1 MSDSYYNLSFERS
14 VLSSIIFEPSIFSS
28 LTLSPS
34 IFFLE
39 AHQNIYRA
47 IQNLNSAE
55 KPIDEEFIRIE
66 LNKKNLFDE
75 RVMVEVLTANPISD
89 ISAYTIELRKM
100 AKKRDILSA
109 VNKIKSLSEEIDGD
123 ELLSHFETTADKLR
137 NDESLDIFSIK
148 SIHDVEIEDPEF
160 ICKDWIP
167 IPKRTITIFS
177 AGGGTGKTMAALQ
190 LAMRYIEEEAFEKKV
205 FLWLSEDPAGLS
217 KSRAADIA
225 SKVLGKSFM
234 NYSGRM
240 DISDNATFPVM
251 TFKSSGEGIVRPEFY
266 QMKSKLKPYD
276 LIIID
281 PLIGFFAG
289 DENSNSH
296 ARQFMQLF
304 TQWAAKENKTIV
316 FIHHSS
322 KGIRVGGESK
332 TRGASA
338 FVDAVRAVYEFE
350 KIKPTQDDKEQSI
363 DQSLRRVILTKDNY
377 NSNRYFGY
385 QQDIKLF
392 PPHPVFTEHTLKD
405 YDPNTTYGKK
415 SGLLKDKAPPPRI
428 RNGSMS
434 LGANIRIVD
443 EPSGKELTTDEQ
455 AMLDKKIKEAAAS
468 GIKFE

>member
-1 MSDSYYNLSFERS
+1 MTDSYYNLSFERS
-14 VLSSIIFEPSIFSS
+14 ILNSIVFNPSIFSS
-28 LTLSPS
+28 INLTSS
-34 IFFLE
+34 SFFLE
-39 AHQNIYRA
+39 SHRNIFKA
-47 IQNLNSAE
+47 IQNLNNAE

-66 LNKKNLFDE
+66 LTKKKLFDE
-75 RVMVEVLTANPISD
+75 RVMVEVLTANPIAD
-89 ISAYTIELRKM
+89 ISSYIIELKKM

-109 VNKIKSLSEEIDGD
+109 VNKIRSRSDEVDGD
-123 ELLSHFETTADKLR
+123 ELLSFFETTADKLR

-148 SIHDVEIEDPEF
+148 NIHDVEVEEPEF
-160 ICKDWIP
+160 ICIDWIP

-177 AGGGTGKTMAALQ
+177 AGGGTGKTIAALQ
-190 LAMRYIEEEAFEKKV
+190 LAMRYIEEERFEKKV

-225 SKVLGKSFM
+225 SKILNKSFLE
-234 NYSGRM
+234 YSKLM
-240 DISDNATFPVM
+240 DISDNATFPLM
-251 TFKSSGEGIVRPEFY
+251 TFKSSGEGIVQPEFY

-276 LIIID
+276 LIILD

-304 TQWAAKENKTIV
+304 TQWADKENKTII

-322 KGIRVGGESK
+322 KGVRVGGESK

-338 FVDAVRAVYEFE
+338 FIDAVRAVYEFE
-350 KIKPTQDDKEQSI
+350 KIKATQDDKEQSI

-377 NSNRYFGY
+377 NANSYFGY

-392 PPHPVFTEHTLKD
+392 PPRPVFTVRMIKD
-405 YDPNTTYGKK
+405 YDPNANYSKK
-415 SGLLKDKAPPPRI
+415 SGLLKDKAPPPRP
-428 RNGSMS
+428 RRGSMS
-434 LGANIRIVD
+434 LGGNIRIVD
-443 EPSGKELTTDEQ
+443 EPSGGELSPKEQ
-455 AMLDKKIKEAAAS
+455 AMLDQKIKEAAAS